1 MSIVTSFSMFRVIL
15 ADVVPKNIPKPQVE
29 RHFAE
34 LVKLIET
41 LGGMSVVKVIQRRGR
56 PSGSTYLGTGKAD
69 EVAALAKEMKVDGV
83 IINGML
89 KGSQIHNL
97 SQKITCAL
105 WDRVD
110 VILYIFD
117 RHATTAE
124 AKLQIQRARI
134 EYDIAKL
141 YRRDAK
147 TLFERERGGRG
158 TVVRGSGERGIEAER
173 RHIREQIRRIDEK
186 IAEMRLQRKNRRDR
200 RRRNGLLT
208 AVLVG
213 YTNAGKSSV
222 MRALTGKDVLVA
234 DKLFATLDTR
244 MGSIWLP
251 NLMQKMLI
259 GDTIGFIE
267 NLPPNL
273 IAAFQSTLEEAT
285 EADVLLHIFDASETL
300 KEQKRKHRVVR
311 DILRDLDCIQPIL
324 QVGNKID
331 LLSANQIQRL
341 EKKSGIIAVSAEGKM
356 GLEKLIETIEK
367 TVGRSSTPH

>member
-1 MSIVTSFSMFRVIL
+1 MFRVIL
-15 ADVVPKNIPKPQVE
+15 ADVVPKNIPKPQVD
-29 RHFAE
+29 RHFRE

-56 PSGSTYLGTGKAD
+56 PSGATYLGTGKAK
-69 EVAALAKEMKVDGV
+69 EVADLAKELKVDGV

-89 KGSQIHNL
+89 KGNQIHNL
-97 SQKITCAL
+97 SKEISCKL

-110 VILYIFD
+110 VILNIFD

-158 TVVRGSGERGIEAER
+158 TVVRGSGERGIEAEK
-173 RHIREQIRRIDEK
+173 RHIREQIRRIDDK
-186 IAEMRLQRKNRRDR
+186 IAEMRVQRKNRRDHR
-200 RRRNGLLT
+200 KRQGLVT

-251 NLMQKMLI
+251 VMQEKMLI

-273 IAAFQSTLEEAT
+273 IAAFQSTLEEAV
-285 EADVLLHIFDASETL
+285 EADILLHVFDASETL
-300 KEQKRKHRVVR
+300 KEQRRKNKVVR
-311 DILRDLDCIQPIL
+311 DILRDLGCSQPIL
-324 QVGNKID
+324 HVANKID
-331 LLSANQIQRL
+331 LLS
-341 EKKSGIIAVSAEGKM
+341 EKELGALAKRKGLVAVSAEKKV
-356 GLEKLIETIEK
+356 GLEKLKEAIEEILIEQI
-367 TVGRSSTPH
+367 